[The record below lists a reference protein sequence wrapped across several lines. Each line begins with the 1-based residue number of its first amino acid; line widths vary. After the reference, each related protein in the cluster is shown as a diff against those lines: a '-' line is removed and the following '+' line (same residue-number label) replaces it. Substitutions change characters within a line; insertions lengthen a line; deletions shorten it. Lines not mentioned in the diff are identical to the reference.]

1 MTRQTAT
8 LNELVEALNDGIAFF
23 DQAAE
28 RSKDPG
34 RIELFQRIR
43 HLKAT
48 IAADLR
54 AEVALNGGEPRAEG
68 SWLGSFR
75 QAYADLRSRL
85 ADDSDASYIAAL
97 EEQEDRI
104 LEAFRD
110 ATAADQ
116 PTRVRELA
124 ATYLPEVEQMH
135 DSLRSLQRASGR

>member
-23 DQAAE
+23 DLAAE
-28 RSKDPG
+28 RSTDSSH
-34 RIELFQRIR
+34 IELFQRIR

-48 IAADLR
+48 IAADLK
-54 AEVALNGGEPRAEG
+54 AEVALNGGEPRGEG

-85 ADDSDASYIAAL
+85 ATDSATSYISAL

-104 LEAFRD
+104 LKAFRE
-110 ATAADQ
+110 ATADDQ
-116 PTRVRELA
+116 PPRVRELA

-135 DSLRSLQRASGR
+135 DSLSNLKQAVGG